1 MLLKSFSIFPI
12 MLASFLLPEFLAA
25 QTTAL
30 VIRQRNVEIRYDMSD
45 TLALPAA
52 PASDIAALRALLPE
66 MPLTELI
73 ALAEKRGLEV
83 SINNSKAIFADE
95 QFRLDMQAPFGRTSL
110 IFTRSDS
117 VLYNVLWPQ
126 KRYIAQSMRY
136 RRKLR
141 QSVSGGLDS
150 LRTLVERLQGDDM
163 ETAEQPGLLSHKPE
177 STVSHVRM
185 QDERHVNGFSCS
197 RFEKNSPGL
206 QHTVWAT
213 RDVPGLTQDLH
224 LAADRFSDVFGAR
237 AGKTASARFRHD
249 WPDWLPVRTVA
260 LQTRRS
266 GQAILIVEDVL
277 SIRKTQ
283 VADSMFAV
291 PADFREASFFDLLNT
306 NMGK

>member
-25 QTTAL
+25 QITAL

-83 SINNSKAIFADE
+83 SINNSEAIFADE

-126 KRYIAQSMRY
+126 KRYTAQSMRY

-150 LRTLVERLQGDDM
+150 LRTLVERLQGDD
-163 ETAEQPGLLSHKPE
+163 
-177 STVSHVRM
+177 
-185 QDERHVNGFSCS
+185 
-197 RFEKNSPGL
+197 
-206 QHTVWAT
+206 
-213 RDVPGLTQDLH
+213 
-224 LAADRFSDVFGAR
+224 
-237 AGKTASARFRHD
+237 
-249 WPDWLPVRTVA
+249 
-260 LQTRRS
+260 
-266 GQAILIVEDVL
+266 
-277 SIRKTQ
+277 
-283 VADSMFAV
+283 
-291 PADFREASFFDLLNT
+291 
-306 NMGK
+306 